1 MADVQKKLV
10 KWGERNMISR
20 RFHAKDDKETI
31 AVWRLDLD
39 KILQVFRVRSVV
51 QMVAIADS
59 PLLEGARNKH

>member
-10 KWGERNMISR
+10 KWGKRNMISR

-39 KILQVFRVRSVV
+39 KILQVFRVRSIVR
-51 QMVAIADS
+51 MVAIVDF
-59 PLLEGARNKH
+59 PLLEGTRNKH